1 MKVKSK
7 KKSRR
12 IHDQQLIINVLSIS
26 LARSPKKKNGPR
38 WGPGTPPPI
47 SFFSGP
53 VFSLIFAP
61 FIFFSLSLSL
71 SIFFFFRSST
81 HNSKRNRSERKKK
94 TTERKKRKRTKNSF
108 LSLSLFFWISF
119 SAWVFQVGPRVA
131 PRRLGKS
138 NSKFEPSSSSFF
150 FFLRCCFFFPFFF
163 LYLFFECVWV
173 RRCAGSF
180 WVPPR
185 RNGSKTKFSVG
196 GFFL

>member
-94 TTERKKRKRTKNSF
+94 RQKEKKENEPKILF
-108 LSLSLFFWISF
+108 SLSLFFFEFLFLLGF
-119 SAWVFQVGPRVA
+119 SRSVPEWPHAVWENQTRS
-131 PRRLGKS
+131 S
-138 NSKFEPSSSSFF
+138 NLLLLLFFSSV
-150 FFLRCCFFFPFFF
+150 LFFFPFLLFVSF
-163 LYLFFECVWV
+163 LRV
-173 RRCAGSF
+173 RVGSSLCRVF
-180 WVPPR
+180 L
-185 RNGSKTKFSVG
+185 GSTAS
-196 GFFL
+196 